1 MISLPLKHG
10 RNSAS
15 TKEHNRALVLE
26 LALREGPISR
36 SAIARRTK
44 LTKATITT
52 IVGDMLRRGLLRE
65 IGAGESLGGR
75 RPVLLDVSDTLRI
88 VAADFPDDAIR
99 VGLTNLRGELL
110 ASSTRAI
117 SRSEGFSA
125 GDLVTMIRAMLGRA
139 REEGGTAVA
148 IGIAAPGLVD
158 YARGSI
164 IRAVQFGWENF
175 PLREQIAA
183 HFDLPI
189 IVDRELSMALLGEQW
204 YGEARRY
211 TDLIYV
217 TIGLGVGISVMVGGE
232 LYQGRNRLAGEFGH
246 TVIMADG
253 PLCKCGNR
261 GCLESL
267 ASMSAMLERVKQ
279 AYLQGDVDETLARL
293 IAENQG
299 RVSLDTVI
307 AALLAGS
314 STASKTVTEAGR
326 YLGIGL
332 VNLVNIFDPDAI
344 VLDVNLPQPLLYK
357 LYLGTAI
364 DYMQSHALYSERR
377 IPAILHSKFGDNA
390 RLVGA
395 TARVCAELLKLWSA
409 SD

>member
-1 MISLPLKHG
+1 MPLKHG

-139 REEGGTAVA
+139 REDCGTAVA

-189 IVDRELSMALLGEQW
+189 IVDRELSMALL
-204 YGEARRY
+204 
-211 TDLIYV
+211 
-217 TIGLGVGISVMVGGE
+217 
-232 LYQGRNRLAGEFGH
+232 
-246 TVIMADG
+246 
-253 PLCKCGNR
+253 
-261 GCLESL
+261 
-267 ASMSAMLERVKQ
+267 
-279 AYLQGDVDETLARL
+279 
-293 IAENQG
+293 
-299 RVSLDTVI
+299 
-307 AALLAGS
+307 
-314 STASKTVTEAGR
+314 
-326 YLGIGL
+326 
-332 VNLVNIFDPDAI
+332 
-344 VLDVNLPQPLLYK
+344 
-357 LYLGTAI
+357 
-364 DYMQSHALYSERR
+364 
-377 IPAILHSKFGDNA
+377 
-390 RLVGA
+390 
-395 TARVCAELLKLWSA
+395 
-409 SD
+409 

>member
-1 MISLPLKHG
+1 M
-10 RNSAS
+10 
-15 TKEHNRALVLE
+15 
-26 LALREGPISR
+26 
-36 SAIARRTK
+36 
-44 LTKATITT
+44 
-52 IVGDMLRRGLLRE
+52 
-65 IGAGESLGGR
+65 
-75 RPVLLDVSDTLRI
+75 
-88 VAADFPDDAIR
+88 
-99 VGLTNLRGELL
+99 
-110 ASSTRAI
+110 
-117 SRSEGFSA
+117 
-125 GDLVTMIRAMLGRA
+125 
-139 REEGGTAVA
+139 
-148 IGIAAPGLVD
+148 
-158 YARGSI
+158 
-164 IRAVQFGWENF
+164 
-175 PLREQIAA
+175 
-183 HFDLPI
+183 
-189 IVDRELSMALLGEQW
+189 
-204 YGEARRY
+204 
-211 TDLIYV
+211 

-307 AALLAGS
+307 AALLAES

-344 VLDVNLPQPLLYK
+344 VLDVSLPQPLLYK